1 MKTTVKILAIFFLFP
16 FVFLGQDAPIK
27 KDNLPFIIRAHV
39 GIPKTISSSMYRQS
53 FNGFYEGDISFNLK
67 LTGNFYLGIG
77 YQSTYFQNNKFLQ
90 KKVYNASVP
99 YETRLIGDCPF
110 VKVSYDKFVK
120 SNVYIDYSLN
130 YGYMLARYTSVN
142 EDTTAY
148 NKPYGAKTFNSHYVQ
163 PEISANFI
171 VDRSLSF
178 SVLLAYT
185 TLFHKFDPNAPRFNQ
200 FEEVRLKNNNYFM
213 SWITFGFGVNVLLGK
228 NK

>member
-1 MKTTVKILAIFFLFP
+1 MKTIVKILAIFFLFP

-110 VKVSYDKFVK
+110 VKLSYDKFVK

-185 TLFHKFDPNAPRFNQ
+185 TLFQKFDPKSPRFNQ